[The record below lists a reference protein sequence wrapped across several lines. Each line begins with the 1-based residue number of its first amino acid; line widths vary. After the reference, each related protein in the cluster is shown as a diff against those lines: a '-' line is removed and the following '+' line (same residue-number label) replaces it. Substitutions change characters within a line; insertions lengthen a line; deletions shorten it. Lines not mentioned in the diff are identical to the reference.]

1 MRKIWKRRQLQSWS
15 LSKVDFFIS
24 EDITVFDNGIELTRN
39 ERDKFT
45 ILVNV
50 EQEFM
55 RALQGAK
62 QGYDQEVLV
71 DS

>member
-1 MRKIWKRRQLQSWS
+1 M
-15 LSKVDFFIS
+15 DFFIS